1 LDGKKYSGKRIDIQC
16 KMNFKTFINYY
27 FRISKVMLK
36 IGILM
41 NALYLKC
48 GKNKKILNS
57 INKRNYFRKCLL
69 KICKMFLRFF
79 SEE

>member
-1 LDGKKYSGKRIDIQC
+1 
-16 KMNFKTFINYY
+16 
-27 FRISKVMLK
+27 MLK

-57 INKRNYFRKCLL
+57 INKKKYFKKCLS
-69 KICKMFLRFF
+69 KICKMFSKFS